1 VTCQL
6 IPTVRG
12 APCQNDDLVQ
22 QIPLGLK
29 LGRWVKLWHYHTGGR
44 TIQPLQSWH
53 VVAMASEITG
63 YFILF
68 LWDSTVVHS
77 TGFSFSGHNCYVSRA
92 ITRTWQ
98 TWQTWQSIPWSI
110 TRICPFPYAKHGGIF
125 TYPMTD
131 PNGAAIYGVPWIPS
145 KDTPF
150 MLAYIPAP
158 RIRHGYGNPIFM
170 AQWCS

>member
-1 VTCQL
+1 MTCQL

-44 TIQPLQSWH
+44 TIQPLQLWH

-98 TWQTWQSIPWSI
+98 TWQTWM
-110 TRICPFPYAKHGGIF
+110 TFPSPSLEASRVFVHFHMPSMVEYL
-125 TYPMTD
+125 P
-131 PNGAAIYGVPWIPS
+131 VPWRILTVLLYMVCHGSHQKIPS
-145 KDTPF
+145 
-150 MLAYIPAP
+150 L
-158 RIRHGYGNPIFM
+158 
-170 AQWCS
+170 C